1 MKEQNEISRE
11 DKTLKDDWPPAD
23 GTLND
28 RGAYL
33 KVEPHKLDQGLAGAL
48 TSFFKEEL
56 KEGETICD
64 LGCGCHGYYTFHFL
78 ENGIDCSGF
87 DGNPHTPEQTNNVC
101 GVRDLSED
109 FDDVYDWILCLE
121 VGEHIPRKYEE
132 TFINNLHKNNRRGI
146 ILSWAVVGQ
155 TEHAPEH
162 VNTQNN
168 DYVKNIFNDL
178 GYASDLELENRLRNA
193 AQSDWFKNTIMV
205 FRKD

>member
-23 GTLND
+23 GTLGN
-28 RGAYL
+28 RGEFL
-33 KVEPHKLDQGLAGAL
+33 KVEPHAPDKSLAGAL

-56 KEGETICD
+56 KEGEKLCD
-64 LGCGCHGYYTFHFL
+64 LGCGCHGDYTLHFL
-78 ENGIDCSGF
+78 ENEIDCSGF

-109 FDDVYDWILCLE
+109 FDDVYDWVLCLE
-121 VGEHIPRKYEE
+121 VGEHIPRKYEK

-155 TEHAPEH
+155 TEYAPEH

-168 DYVKNIFNDL
+168 DYVKNIFSDL
-178 GYASDLELENRLRNA
+178 GYTNDTTLENRLRNA
-193 AQSDWFKNTIMV
+193 AEARWFKNTIMV